1 MLSSASLDGLQSD
14 QLYTWSD
21 EHTDRTRCCTS
32 EASPCPC
39 KSVAP
44 ASIDPTRFAYRAIQA
59 LWQAWM
65 QMCRWSGAWAQV
77 LSFRELSRPAAEDG
91 LCASGGLQAGLGA
104 SRQLST
110 SQRDSGGDQ
119 RDQPRVAA
127 SARGALRRHREPAG
141 SPPSYLARC
150 GSWRRDSGQYV
161 GRLARRI
168 AGEFILFGG
177 GR

>member
-1 MLSSASLDGLQSD
+1 MLSGTPLDGLQSD

-21 EHTDRTRCCTS
+21 EYANETRYCPS
-32 EASPCPC
+32 AASPCPC
-39 KSVAP
+39 RPVSP
-44 ASIDPTRFAYRAIQA
+44 ASIDPTWFAYRTIQA
-59 LWQAWM
+59 LRQARV

-77 LSFRELSRPAAEDG
+77 LSFRELSRSAAEDG
-91 LCASGGLQAGLGA
+91 LCSSGGLQASLRA

-141 SPPSYLARC
+141 SPPSCLARC

-168 AGEFILFGG
+168 AEEFILFGG

>member
-1 MLSSASLDGLQSD
+1 MLSSTLLEGLQSD

-21 EHTDRTRCCTS
+21 AYTDRTRYCTS

-39 KSVAP
+39 RSVAP
-44 ASIDPTRFAYRAIQA
+44 ASIDPTWFAYRTIQA
-59 LWQAWM
+59 MRQARV

-77 LSFRELSRPAAEDG
+77 LSFRELSRSASEDG
-91 LCASGGLQAGLGA
+91 LCSSGGLQAGLRA

-127 SARGALRRHREPAG
+127 SARGALRRHREPAD
-141 SPPSYLARC
+141 SPPSYPARC

-168 AGEFILFGG
+168 AEEFILFGG
-177 GR
+177 PR